1 MSSLTLRPTAP
12 CRRQHDLLLD
22 PSSGN
27 GAPSRWQKTG
37 DKSAHLNQASPLK
50 SANLLH
56 KHVAASPALSVTRAP
71 STGCYLQTRSCPAP
85 RNEHQKKRVGSVR
98 NRACALSKYNKAS
111 VLCCAVR
118 VFQRRAQHNRVCNCF
133 SALWLP
139 SLCWSP
145 FSGRCGK
152 TKGLRF
158 CAGSPCQLAV
168 VTTMGG
174 EMWSEGLQ
182 VS

>member
-22 PSSGN
+22 PSSEN

-56 KHVAASPALSVTRAP
+56 KHVAASPAPSVTHAP
-71 STGCYLQTRSCPAP
+71 STGCYLQTRSCPVP
-85 RNEHQKKRVGSVR
+85 RIEHKKKVGNMR

-118 VFQRRAQHNRVCNCF
+118 GFSQTRTAQQSPQLLLCPLVTFIMLISVLRQVWQNEGAAF
-133 SALWLP
+133 
-139 SLCWSP
+139 LCWVSM
-145 FSGRCGK
+145 S
-152 TKGLRF
+152 
-158 CAGSPCQLAV
+158 AGSSHND
-168 VTTMGG
+168 GG
-174 EMWSEGLQ
+174 EIWSEGLQ